1 MQILRTFRTLSIS
14 MILILVQSCSTIES
28 TVDSTWDSI
37 SEAGDY
43 LYDSVV
49 FWEDEEPEQE
59 QAIIIEEAVE
69 VPEFAIP
76 ENRFNDQFGNEM
88 LNNQQI
94 DQPSLNNNYQNPYF
108 DPVYRSAR
116 QYFYVT
122 PNGTPMP
129 APPPPPFPQYSVEG
143 QDRQI
148 QSYGNNFNYNFD
160 NKMNS
165 FNQLYQQ
172 NPQDLQSGD
181 NFLSQEEEMEI
192 FAIQNDC
199 IKVEIDYMNGG
210 FRCSDMD

>member
-1 MQILRTFRTLSIS
+1 MFVFLLN
-14 MILILVQSCSTIES
+14 SCSTLN
-28 TVDSTWDSI
+28 STWDSI

-88 LNNQQI
+88 LNDQQI
-94 DQPSLNNNYQNPYF
+94 DQPSFNNNYQNPYF

-148 QSYGNNFNYNFD
+148 QSYGNNFNYKFD
-160 NKMNS
+160 DKMNS

-181 NFLSQEEEMEI
+181 NFLSQEEQMEI

>member
-1 MQILRTFRTLSIS
+1 MFVFLLN
-14 MILILVQSCSTIES
+14 SCSTLN
-28 TVDSTWDSI
+28 STWDSI

-94 DQPSLNNNYQNPYF
+94 DQPSLNNNYQNP
-108 DPVYRSAR
+108 YRSAR

>member
-1 MQILRTFRTLSIS
+1 MKKNIFILMFVFL
-14 MILILVQSCSTIES
+14 LNSCSTLN
-28 TVDSTWDSI
+28 STWDSI

-143 QDRQI
+143 QDGQI

>member
-1 MQILRTFRTLSIS
+1 MFVFLLN
-14 MILILVQSCSTIES
+14 SCSTLN
-28 TVDSTWDSI
+28 STWDSI

-88 LNNQQI
+88 LNDQQI
-94 DQPSLNNNYQNPYF
+94 DQPSLNDNYQNPYF

-148 QSYGNNFNYNFD
+148 QSYGNNFNYKFD
-160 NKMNS
+160 DKMNS

-181 NFLSQEEEMEI
+181 NFLSQEEQMEI

>member
-1 MQILRTFRTLSIS
+1 MFVFLLN
-14 MILILVQSCSTIES
+14 SCSTLN
-28 TVDSTWDSI
+28 STWDSI

-88 LNNQQI
+88 LNDQQI

-143 QDRQI
+143 QDGQI

>member
-1 MQILRTFRTLSIS
+1 MFVFLLN
-14 MILILVQSCSTIES
+14 SCSTLN
-28 TVDSTWDSI
+28 STWDSI

-88 LNNQQI
+88 LNDQQI
-94 DQPSLNNNYQNPYF
+94 DQPALNNNYQNPYF

-160 NKMNS
+160 NK
-165 FNQLYQQ
+165 L
-172 NPQDLQSGD
+172 L
-181 NFLSQEEEMEI
+181 
-192 FAIQNDC
+192 
-199 IKVEIDYMNGG
+199 K
-210 FRCSDMD
+210 

>member
-1 MQILRTFRTLSIS
+1 MFVFLLN
-14 MILILVQSCSTIES
+14 SCSTLN
-28 TVDSTWDSI
+28 STWDSI

-88 LNNQQI
+88 LNDQQI
-94 DQPSLNNNYQNPYF
+94 DQPSLNDNYQNPYF

-148 QSYGNNFNYNFD
+148 QSYGNNFNYKFD
-160 NKMNS
+160 DKMNS

-181 NFLSQEEEMEI
+181 NFLSEEEQMEI

>member
-1 MQILRTFRTLSIS
+1 MKKNIFILMFVFL
-14 MILILVQSCSTIES
+14 LNSCSTLN
-28 TVDSTWDSI
+28 STWDSI

-181 NFLSQEEEMEI
+181 NFPSQEEEMEI

>member
-1 MQILRTFRTLSIS
+1 MFVFLLN
-14 MILILVQSCSTIES
+14 SCSTLN
-28 TVDSTWDSI
+28 STWDSI

-181 NFLSQEEEMEI
+181 NFLSQEEQMEI

>member
-1 MQILRTFRTLSIS
+1 MFVFLLN
-14 MILILVQSCSTIES
+14 SCSTLN
-28 TVDSTWDSI
+28 STWDSI

-143 QDRQI
+143 QDKQI

>member
-1 MQILRTFRTLSIS
+1 MFVFLLN
-14 MILILVQSCSTIES
+14 SCSTLN
-28 TVDSTWDSI
+28 STWDSI

-116 QYFYVT
+116 QTFTVT
-122 PNGTPMP
+122 PTGTPTP
-129 APPPPPFPQYSVEG
+129 APPPPPFPQ
-143 QDRQI
+143 
-148 QSYGNNFNYNFD
+148 
-160 NKMNS
+160 
-165 FNQLYQQ
+165 
-172 NPQDLQSGD
+172 
-181 NFLSQEEEMEI
+181 
-192 FAIQNDC
+192 
-199 IKVEIDYMNGG
+199 
-210 FRCSDMD
+210 

>member
-1 MQILRTFRTLSIS
+1 MFVFLLN
-14 MILILVQSCSTIES
+14 SCSTLN
-28 TVDSTWDSI
+28 STWDSI

-181 NFLSQEEEMEI
+181 NFPSQEEEMEI

>member
-1 MQILRTFRTLSIS
+1 MKKNIFILMFVFL
-14 MILILVQSCSTIES
+14 LNSCSTLN
-28 TVDSTWDSI
+28 STWDSI

-76 ENRFNDQFGNEM
+76 DNRFNDQFGNEM

-143 QDRQI
+143 QDGQI

>member
-1 MQILRTFRTLSIS
+1 MFVFLLN
-14 MILILVQSCSTIES
+14 SCSTIN
-28 TVDSTWDSI
+28 STWDSI

-88 LNNQQI
+88 LNDQQI
-94 DQPSLNNNYQNPYF
+94 DQPSFNNNYQNPYF

-181 NFLSQEEEMEI
+181 NFLSQEEQMEI

>member
-1 MQILRTFRTLSIS
+1 MFVFLLN
-14 MILILVQSCSTIES
+14 SCSTIN
-28 TVDSTWDSI
+28 STWDSI

-94 DQPSLNNNYQNPYF
+94 DQPSLNDNYQNPYF

-148 QSYGNNFNYNFD
+148 QSYGNNFNYKFD
-160 NKMNS
+160 DKMNS

-181 NFLSQEEEMEI
+181 NFLSQEEQMEI

>member
-1 MQILRTFRTLSIS
+1 MFVFLLN
-14 MILILVQSCSTIES
+14 SCSTLN
-28 TVDSTWDSI
+28 STWDSI

>member
-1 MQILRTFRTLSIS
+1 MKKNIFILMFVFL
-14 MILILVQSCSTIES
+14 LNSCSTLN
-28 TVDSTWDSI
+28 STWDSI

-88 LNNQQI
+88 LNDQQI
-94 DQPSLNNNYQNPYF
+94 DQPSLNDNYQNPYF

-148 QSYGNNFNYNFD
+148 QSYGNNFNYKFD
-160 NKMNS
+160 DKMNS

-181 NFLSQEEEMEI
+181 NFLSQEEQMEI

-210 FRCSDMD
+210 FRCSNMD

>member
-1 MQILRTFRTLSIS
+1 MFVILLN
-14 MILILVQSCSTIES
+14 SCSTLN
-28 TVDSTWDSI
+28 STWDSI

>member
-1 MQILRTFRTLSIS
+1 MFVFLLN
-14 MILILVQSCSTIES
+14 SCSTLN
-28 TVDSTWDSI
+28 STWDSI

-143 QDRQI
+143 QDGQI

>member
-1 MQILRTFRTLSIS
+1 MKKNIFILMFVFL
-14 MILILVQSCSTIES
+14 LNSCSTLN
-28 TVDSTWDSI
+28 STWDSI

-88 LNNQQI
+88 LNDQQI
-94 DQPSLNNNYQNPYF
+94 DQPALNNNYQNPYF

>member
-1 MQILRTFRTLSIS
+1 MFVFLLN
-14 MILILVQSCSTIES
+14 SCSTLN
-28 TVDSTWDSI
+28 STWDSI

-148 QSYGNNFNYNFD
+148 QSYGNNFNYKFD
-160 NKMNS
+160 DKMNS

-181 NFLSQEEEMEI
+181 NFLSQEEQMEI

>member
-1 MQILRTFRTLSIS
+1 MKKNIFILMFVFL
-14 MILILVQSCSTIES
+14 LNSCSTLN
-28 TVDSTWDSI
+28 STWDSI

-88 LNNQQI
+88 LNDQQI
-94 DQPSLNNNYQNPYF
+94 DQPSLNDNYQNPYF

-148 QSYGNNFNYNFD
+148 QSYGNNFNYKFD
-160 NKMNS
+160 DKMNS

-181 NFLSQEEEMEI
+181 NFLSEEEQMEI

>member
-1 MQILRTFRTLSIS
+1 MFVFLLN
-14 MILILVQSCSTIES
+14 SCSTLN
-28 TVDSTWDSI
+28 STWDSI

-88 LNNQQI
+88 LNDQQI
-94 DQPSLNNNYQNPYF
+94 DQPALNNNYQNPYF

>member
-1 MQILRTFRTLSIS
+1 MKKNIFILMFVFL
-14 MILILVQSCSTIES
+14 LNSCSTLN
-28 TVDSTWDSI
+28 STWDSI

-76 ENRFNDQFGNEM
+76 DNRFNDQFGNEM

>member
-1 MQILRTFRTLSIS
+1 MKKNIFILMFVFL
-14 MILILVQSCSTIES
+14 LNSCSTLN
-28 TVDSTWDSI
+28 STWDSI

>member
-1 MQILRTFRTLSIS
+1 MKKNIFILMFVFL
-14 MILILVQSCSTIES
+14 LNSCSTLN
-28 TVDSTWDSI
+28 STWDSI

-76 ENRFNDQFGNEM
+76 ENRFNDQFGNDM

>member
-1 MQILRTFRTLSIS
+1 MFVFLLN
-14 MILILVQSCSTIES
+14 SCSTLN
-28 TVDSTWDSI
+28 STWDSI

-88 LNNQQI
+88 LNDQQI

-148 QSYGNNFNYNFD
+148 RSYGNNFNYKFD
-160 NKMNS
+160 DKMNS

-181 NFLSQEEEMEI
+181 NFLSQEEQMEI

>member
-1 MQILRTFRTLSIS
+1 MFVFLLN
-14 MILILVQSCSTIES
+14 SCSTLN
-28 TVDSTWDSI
+28 STWDSI

-49 FWEDEEPEQE
+49 FWEDKEPEQE

-94 DQPSLNNNYQNPYF
+94 DQPSLNNKYQNPYF

-181 NFLSQEEEMEI
+181 NFLSQEEQMEI

>member
-1 MQILRTFRTLSIS
+1 MFVFLLN
-14 MILILVQSCSTIES
+14 SCSTLN
-28 TVDSTWDSI
+28 STWDSI

-49 FWEDEEPEQE
+49 FWEDEEPDQE

>member
-1 MQILRTFRTLSIS
+1 MFVFLLN
-14 MILILVQSCSTIES
+14 SCSTIN
-28 TVDSTWDSI
+28 STWDSI

-94 DQPSLNNNYQNPYF
+94 DQPSLNDNYQNPYF

-129 APPPPPFPQYSVEG
+129 APPPPPFPQYSDEG

-148 QSYGNNFNYNFD
+148 QSYGNNFNYKFD
-160 NKMNS
+160 DKMNS

-181 NFLSQEEEMEI
+181 NFLSQEEQMEI

>member
-1 MQILRTFRTLSIS
+1 MFVFLLN
-14 MILILVQSCSTIES
+14 SCSTLN
-28 TVDSTWDSI
+28 STWDSI

-49 FWEDEEPEQE
+49 FWEDKEPEQE

-94 DQPSLNNNYQNPYF
+94 DQPSLNDNYQNPYF

-148 QSYGNNFNYNFD
+148 QSYGNNFNYKFD
-160 NKMNS
+160 DKMNS

-181 NFLSQEEEMEI
+181 NFLSQEEQMEI

>member
-1 MQILRTFRTLSIS
+1 MKKNIFILMFVFL
-14 MILILVQSCSTIES
+14 LNSCSTIN
-28 TVDSTWDSI
+28 STWDSI

-88 LNNQQI
+88 LNDQQI
-94 DQPSLNNNYQNPYF
+94 DQPSFNNNYQNPYF

-148 QSYGNNFNYNFD
+148 QSYGNNFNYKFD
-160 NKMNS
+160 DKMNS

-181 NFLSQEEEMEI
+181 NFLSQEEQMEI

>member
-1 MQILRTFRTLSIS
+1 MFVFLLN
-14 MILILVQSCSTIES
+14 SCSTIN
-28 TVDSTWDSI
+28 STWDSI

-88 LNNQQI
+88 LNDQQI
-94 DQPSLNNNYQNPYF
+94 DQPSFNNNYQNPYF

-148 QSYGNNFNYNFD
+148 QSYGNNFNYKFD
-160 NKMNS
+160 DKMNS

-181 NFLSQEEEMEI
+181 NFLSQEEQMEI

>member
-1 MQILRTFRTLSIS
+1 MFVFLLN
-14 MILILVQSCSTIES
+14 SCSTLN
-28 TVDSTWDSI
+28 STWDSI

-88 LNNQQI
+88 LNDQQI
-94 DQPSLNNNYQNPYF
+94 DQPSLNDNYQNPYF

-148 QSYGNNFNYNFD
+148 QSYGNNFNYKFD
-160 NKMNS
+160 DKMNS

-181 NFLSQEEEMEI
+181 NFLSQEEQMEI

-210 FRCSDMD
+210 FRCSNMD

>member
-1 MQILRTFRTLSIS
+1 
-14 MILILVQSCSTIES
+14 
-28 TVDSTWDSI
+28 
-37 SEAGDY
+37 
-43 LYDSVV
+43 
-49 FWEDEEPEQE
+49 
-59 QAIIIEEAVE
+59 
-69 VPEFAIP
+69 
-76 ENRFNDQFGNEM
+76 M

>member
-1 MQILRTFRTLSIS
+1 MKKNIFILMFVFL
-14 MILILVQSCSTIES
+14 LNSCSTLN
-28 TVDSTWDSI
+28 STWDSI

-88 LNNQQI
+88 LNDQQI
-94 DQPSLNNNYQNPYF
+94 DQPSFNNNYQNPYF

-148 QSYGNNFNYNFD
+148 QSYGNNFNYKFD
-160 NKMNS
+160 DKMNS

-181 NFLSQEEEMEI
+181 NFLSQEEQMEI

>member
-1 MQILRTFRTLSIS
+1 MKKNIFILMFVFL
-14 MILILVQSCSTIES
+14 LNSCSTIN
-28 TVDSTWDSI
+28 STWDSI

-88 LNNQQI
+88 LNDQQI
-94 DQPSLNNNYQNPYF
+94 DQPSLNDNYQNPYF

-148 QSYGNNFNYNFD
+148 QSYGNNFNYKFD
-160 NKMNS
+160 DKMNS

-181 NFLSQEEEMEI
+181 NFLSQEEQMEI

>member
-1 MQILRTFRTLSIS
+1 MFVFLLN
-14 MILILVQSCSTIES
+14 SCSTIN
-28 TVDSTWDSI
+28 STWDSI

-88 LNNQQI
+88 LNDQQI
-94 DQPSLNNNYQNPYF
+94 DQPSLNDNYQNPYF

-148 QSYGNNFNYNFD
+148 QSYGNNFNYKFD
-160 NKMNS
+160 DKMNS

-181 NFLSQEEEMEI
+181 NFLSQEEQMEI